1 VAETDEPGTEEMP
14 LWPESDASLVDLA
27 RSVFAG
33 MFEDEAP
40 RHTTHRHQEV
50 HA

>member
-14 LWPESDASLVDLA
+14 LWSDADADLIDLA

-33 MFEDEAP
+33 MVADPAAGDP
-40 RHTTHRHQEV
+40 SHRHQEV